1 MIHETIESFI
11 KEVGKTGKLMGIDA
25 GRVNIGI
32 AVSDFGRL
40 IATPKTTIK
49 RKSNAIDFPIFQD
62 LMKQNQIV
70 GIVMG
75 LPLNA
80 LKQETESSKYIKRLT
95 ESLNEF
101 LEKQNTPTH
110 IIYHDEAMS
119 SKEAEEMLIET
130 FDISRQKRKKIIDK
144 VASGYILQN
153 FLDKLN

>member
-1 MIHETIESFI
+1 MIHDTIESFI
-11 KEVGKTGKLMGIDA
+11 KAVGKTGKLMGIDA
-25 GRVNIGI
+25 GRVNVGI

-62 LMKQNQIV
+62 LIKQNQVV

-80 LKQETESSKYIKRLT
+80 QKEETESSKYIKRLT
-95 ESLNEF
+95 ESLNKF
-101 LEKQNTPTH
+101 LEEHKTPTH

-119 SKEAEEMLIET
+119 SKEAEEMLIDT

-144 VASGYILQN
+144 VASGYILQS
-153 FLDKLN
+153 FLDKVN

>member
-11 KEVGKTGKLMGIDA
+11 KGAGETGKLMGVDA

-32 AVSDFGRL
+32 AVSDYGRL
-40 IATPKTTIK
+40 IATPKTTIR
-49 RKSNAIDFPIFQD
+49 RKSNAIDFPIFKD
-62 LMKQNQIV
+62 LINKNQIV

-80 LKQETESSKYIKRLT
+80 LQQETDSSKYIKRLT

-101 LEKQNTPTH
+101 LEKEKVPTH
-110 IIYHDEAMS
+110 IIYHDEGLT
-119 SKEAEEMLIET
+119 SKEAEEMLINT

-144 VASGYILQN
+144 VASGYILQR
-153 FLDKLN
+153 FLDKSK